1 MNPVNKRISDNPNRF
16 YAECYRW
23 DARNFRYSPSPRR
36 LSILVGMN
44 ATNKEPLEIERKFL
58 LIGEDW
64 KRDVV
69 GTPKRLSQGYLCSD
83 PAKSV
88 RVRIAGDRAT
98 LTVKGAREGITRLE
112 MQYDIPVADAERML
126 ALCERP
132 LIDKTRHIAMH
143 GGIKWEVDIF
153 HAENEG
159 LKIAEVELASE
170 DQVVPLPVWV
180 GAEVSEEAR
189 YYNSCLARHPFRDW
203 PEHTR

>member
-1 MNPVNKRISDNPNRF
+1 
-16 YAECYRW
+16 
-23 DARNFRYSPSPRR
+23 
-36 LSILVGMN
+36 MN
-44 ATNKEPLEIERKFL
+44 ASNRDPLEIERKFL
-58 LIGEDW
+58 LVGEDW

-83 PAKSV
+83 PTKSV

-143 GGIKWEVDIF
+143 EGFQWEVDIF

-180 GAEVSEEAR
+180 GAEVSMETR
-189 YYNSCLARHPFRDW
+189 YYNSCLARRPFRDW
-203 PEHTR
+203 PENER